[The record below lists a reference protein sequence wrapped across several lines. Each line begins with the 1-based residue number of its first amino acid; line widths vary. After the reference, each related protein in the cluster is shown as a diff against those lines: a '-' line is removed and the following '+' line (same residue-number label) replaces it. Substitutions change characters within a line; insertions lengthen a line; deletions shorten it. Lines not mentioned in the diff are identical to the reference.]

1 MRTEATWGVRV
12 FTYLFL
18 LVLFIE
24 IPLVAGTS
32 FGMVCCRWRS
42 ARPH

>member
-32 FGMVCCRWRS
+32 FGMVCWRWRS